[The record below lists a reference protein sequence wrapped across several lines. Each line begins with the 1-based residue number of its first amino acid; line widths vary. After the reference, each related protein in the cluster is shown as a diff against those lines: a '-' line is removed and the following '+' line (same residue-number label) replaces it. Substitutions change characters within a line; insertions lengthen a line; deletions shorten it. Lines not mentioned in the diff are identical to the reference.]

1 MGALWDGVKI
11 GGDGAAAAFERI
23 NRNMEVADQ
32 MAAEVVERY
41 EGGLIPAAQQAAA
54 AAKAYGD
61 ASQAAGD
68 QATAATDTAA
78 EAAANLVAQLNA
90 AGTAGTGAG
99 KAINDAM
106 ATIDLTSADGV
117 RALALAYAQA
127 GDKAR
132 DLDTAAA
139 KTIADMNAA
148 DLTAF
153 SGTLTA
159 AFASGQAGAEQL
171 THINDLVLA
180 ESFKRLGLTA
190 EVELGRISPKA
201 QEAIAAVDAI
211 RASVEQ
217 TGISGEQRMQ
227 ALGNALAQAIGSADT
242 LAAAEAIRARI
253 EAMGKTGELAGRQ
266 LEQAMLAAQ
275 GRIEELAPGINSVEE
290 AMKRLGVTSQASLRQ
305 AAIEAREAFEIIRSG
320 GTTIEEQRAAWK
332 AWAQTA
338 VASGDATQMMLAE
351 VEAGI
356 YGAADALGRLT
367 GQQAVVGDATR
378 DAAAALREQGA
389 AAQSAA
395 ADIEAVSGAADGV
408 VRTHERIGDYL
419 RRGAGGG
426 AGGGGGGGGGDPTV
440 RGAQA
445 INYEALDEKELE
457 RELQRLKGQIAQ
469 SYGSGMDA
477 RYGYGSS
484 VYFREQWQKEI
495 DRVNAAMDRL
505 HNRSSGS
512 STRTTQTQAQAPQKS
527 IGTVNVNFRSPAG
540 GIRTVR
546 VVGGDEKELLEA
558 LRDSQLIS

>member
-32 MAAEVVERY
+32 MAAEVVDRY

-54 AAKAYGD
+54 AAKAHGD

-106 ATIDLTSADGV
+106 ATIDLTSAEGV

-132 DLDTAAA
+132 ELDTAAA
-139 KTIADMNAA
+139 KTIAGLNAA
-148 DLTAF
+148 DLSAF
-153 SGTLTA
+153 SAQLGGAFTAGT
-159 AFASGQAGAEQL
+159 SGAEQL
-171 THINDLVLA
+171 THINDLVLT

-190 EVELGRISPKA
+190 ETELGRISPKA
-201 QEAIAAVDAI
+201 KEAIGAVDAI
-211 RASVEQ
+211 RSTLERA
-217 TGISGEQRMQ
+217 GASGEQKML
-227 ALGNALAQAIGSADT
+227 ALGSAIEKALGSADT
-242 LAAAEAIRARI
+242 LAAAEAIRQRI
-253 EAMGKTGELAGRQ
+253 VSMGQSGELAGKQ
-266 LEQAMLAAQ
+266 LERAMSAAQ
-275 GRIEELAPGINSVEE
+275 GRIEELTPGINSVEE
-290 AMKRLGVTSQASLRQ
+290 AMKKLGITSHESLRQ
-305 AAIEAREAFEIIRSG
+305 SAAEARTAFETIRDG
-320 GTTIEEQRAAWK
+320 GTTIEEQRRAWV
-332 AWAQTA
+332 AWAEEA
-338 VASGDATQMMLAE
+338 MRSGDAAQIAIAE

-356 YGAADALGRLT
+356 YGASDSLGRLA

-378 DAAAALREQGA
+378 DSAAALREQAQNAAAARVSLDELAGSAAGA
-389 AAQSAA
+389 ASSQRDLAA
-395 ADIEAVSGAADGV
+395 ATQEASDASGS
-408 VRTHERIGDYL
+408 
-419 RRGAGGG
+419 
-426 AGGGGGGGGGDPTV
+426 V

-445 INYEALDEKELE
+445 INYDALSEKELE

-477 RYGYGSS
+477 RYGAGSS

-505 HNRSSGS
+505 QDRSSES
-512 STRTTQTQAQAPQKS
+512 SARTTQQQTQKS